1 MISLRQ
7 ASARLTAGLSSHCSS
22 RRTVGTGRTACGM
35 QGVFSSSTSARPTS
49 GCPSAERCSTRR
61 RARQAHPL
69 QTRFTSSTDPRLVA
83 AVGRHR
89 IRPMRSTRAF
99 SAHVVVAASL
109 TSPSQNTWSALRIV
123 NATAD
128 LAYIEF
134 RPHASPLARAST
146 NWTELYDLRADPW
159 QAVNL
164 CVRKWWGLWDN
175 AGAARPMIAA
185 LLPLRVPHSQ
195 QGATHDPRRARPIE

>member
-1 MISLRQ
+1 MSICGWVFNATPCPPSPPTADPLYLIDGPQASGCGGKASGISLREVQ
-7 ASARLTAGLSSHCSS
+7 DRFMCTC
-22 RRTVGTGRTACGM
+22 
-35 QGVFSSSTSARPTS
+35 VF
-49 GCPSAERCSTRR
+49 E
-61 RARQAHPL
+61 
-69 QTRFTSSTDPRLVA
+69 
-83 AVGRHR
+83 
-89 IRPMRSTRAF
+89 
-99 SAHVVVAASL
+99 ASL
-109 TSPSQNTWSALRIV
+109 ACPSQNTWSALRIV

-195 QGATHDPRRARPIE
+195 QGAAHDPRRARPIE